1 VPLEEID
8 MNHQESLTAYIAA
21 IVSEL
26 IFTGVTDVVVSPGSR
41 STPMAMIMAE
51 HPELKVHIH
60 VDERSAAF
68 FALGIA
74 KALNKPVAILC
85 TSGTAAANYFPA
97 IVEARYARVPLIVLT
112 ADRPHEL
119 REVGA
124 PQAIDQIHLY
134 GSHVKWFSEMALPE
148 KSDEIIRYARTV
160 CARAV
165 AIATSAPSGPV
176 HLNFPFREPL
186 IPKLDDDLFQLQER
200 PNGFVKVQNG
210 DLIIADEQFKAIAE
224 RLSQTNKGIIVCGNI
239 VDHEFAEAVTR
250 LAESLKFPI
259 IADPLSQLRSGKHS
273 LENIIDTYDTFLR
286 NEDAK
291 AFLKPDVILRFG
303 AVPTSKAL
311 TIYLKENGNTEQYVI
326 DGGGSWR
333 DPSSLSTNMIFCNE
347 SLFCKKIFSITAE
360 KSSDQFLTEWKKVNE
375 LTKENMTSLRD
386 ITELSEGRLFY
397 QLAEMLPDEA
407 TLFVGNSM
415 PIRDLDSFFLNNNKA
430 IKVMANRGANGI
442 DGTVSTALGAALY
455 SSKSLY
461 LVLGDLTFFHD
472 LNGLIAAK
480 LYNIDINIILVNN
493 NGGGIFS
500 FLPQSEHPKHFELL
514 FGTPLGIEFE
524 HAVKMFNGKFTKI
537 KNWDHLESEMMKET
551 SSAGINVYEL
561 VTNRDINRDQ
571 HREFWRFVSQEISN
585 FVKGEQ

>member
-1 VPLEEID
+1 

-21 IVSEL
+21 VVAEL
-26 IFTGVTDVVVSPGSR
+26 IFSGVTDVVVSPGSR

-51 HPELKVHIH
+51 HPDLKVHIH

-74 KALNKPVAILC
+74 KSLNRPVAILC

-134 GSHVKWFSEMALPE
+134 GKHVKWFSEMALPE

-165 AIATSAPSGPV
+165 AIATSAPAGPV

-186 IPKLDDDLFQLQER
+186 IPKLDEELFELNER
-200 PNGFVKVQNG
+200 PNGYIKVQNG
-210 DLIIADEQFKAIAE
+210 DLTLSDEHFQEIAK
-224 RLSQTNKGIIVCGNI
+224 RLTKTNKGVIICGNMG
-239 VDHEFAEAVTR
+239 DPEFPKAVTQ
-250 LAESLKFPI
+250 LAEQLNFPI
-259 IADPLSQLRSGKHS
+259 MADPLSQLRSGQHS
-273 LENIIDTYDTFLR
+273 LENIIETYDTFLR
-286 NEDAK
+286 VDDAK
-291 AFLKPDVILRFG
+291 SFLKPDVILRFG
-303 AVPTSKAL
+303 AMPISKAL
-311 TIYLKENGNTEQYVI
+311 TIFLKENGSAEQYVI
-326 DGGGSWR
+326 DGGGGWR
-333 DPSSLSTNMIFCNE
+333 DPSALSTNMIFCNE
-347 SLFCKKIFSITAE
+347 SLFCEKLLTYTVPNSSSEFLTKWKKI
-360 KSSDQFLTEWKKVNE
+360 NE
-375 LTKENMTSLRD
+375 LTKENMNALRD
-386 ITELSEGRLFY
+386 ITELSEGKLFY
-397 QLAEMLPDEA
+397 QLAEMVPEGA

-455 SSKSLY
+455 SKSIY

-480 LYNIDINIILVNN
+480 LYNIDINILLVNN

-500 FLPQSEHPKHFELL
+500 FLPQSEHPKNFELL
-514 FGTPLGIEFE
+514 FGTPLDLEFE
-524 HAVKMFNGKFTKI
+524 HAVKMFKGEFTKI
-537 KNWDHLESEMMKET
+537 EDWDHLESEMKKST
-551 SSAGINVYEL
+551 NQTGLKVYEL
-561 VTNRDINRDQ
+561 RTNRDINRDE
-571 HREFWRFVSQEISN
+571 HREFWSFVSGEIKN
-585 FVKGEQ
+585 FVKGE

>member
-1 VPLEEID
+1 

-26 IFTGVTDVVVSPGSR
+26 IFSGVTDVVVSPGSR

-51 HPELKVHIH
+51 HPDLKVHIH

-74 KALNKPVAILC
+74 KSLNKPVALLC

-134 GSHVKWFSEMALPE
+134 GKHVKWFSEMALPE
-148 KSDEIIRYARTV
+148 KSNEVIRYARTV

-165 AIATSAPSGPV
+165 SIATSAPSGPV

-186 IPKLDDDLFQLQER
+186 IPKIDDELFQLHER
-200 PNGFVKVQNG
+200 PNGYVKVHRG
-210 DLIIADEQFKAIAE
+210 DLTIADEPFQEIAE
-224 RLSQTNKGIIVCGNI
+224 KLSQTERGIIVCGSI
-239 VDHEFAEAVTR
+239 VDDVFPEAVTR
-250 LAESLKFPI
+250 LADTLKFPI

-273 LENIIDTYDTFLR
+273 LENIVESYDTFLR
-286 NEDAK
+286 NDDAK
-291 AFLKPDVILRFG
+291 VFLKPDVVLRFG
-303 AVPTSKAL
+303 AMPTSKAL
-311 TIYLKENGNTEQYVI
+311 TIFLKENGSAEQYVI
-326 DGGGSWR
+326 DGGGGWR
-333 DPSSLSTNMIFCNE
+333 DPASLSTNMVSCNE
-347 SLFCKKIFSITAE
+347 TLFCEKLITYINE
-360 KSSDQFLTEWKKVNE
+360 KSTSDFLMDWKKVNQ
-375 LTKENMTSLRD
+375 LTKDQMTSLRD

-397 QLAEMLPDEA
+397 QLAEMLPEGA

-415 PIRDLDSFFLNNNKA
+415 PIRDLDSFFLTNNKS

-442 DGTVSTALGAALY
+442 DGTVSTALGAALN
-455 SSKSLY
+455 SQSLY

-480 LYNIDINIILVNN
+480 LYNININIILVNN

-500 FLPQSEHPKHFELL
+500 FLPQSEHPNNFELL

-524 HAVKMFNGKFTKI
+524 HAVKMFNGNFTKI
-537 KNWDHLESEMMKET
+537 KDWDHLGSEMMKVV
-551 SSAGINVYEL
+551 SSTGINVYEL
-561 VTNRDINRDQ
+561 VTNREMNLAE
-571 HREFWRFVSQEISN
+571 HREFWGFVSREISN